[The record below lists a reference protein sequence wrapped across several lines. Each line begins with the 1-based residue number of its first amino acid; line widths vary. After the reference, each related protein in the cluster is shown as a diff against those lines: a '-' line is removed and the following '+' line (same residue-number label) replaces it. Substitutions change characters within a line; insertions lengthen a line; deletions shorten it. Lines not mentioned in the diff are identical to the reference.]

1 VRVAARF
8 VQERR
13 ESSSPRAVLVRTFQ
27 PGRTFAPDTT
37 KGADMATNNEQ
48 AIRHL
53 YYVAEAK
60 TEDLKAFA
68 ECYTEDGEFID
79 MSSGATYRGKSEVWK
94 TVAIFSKAFPDM
106 HRDIHHLSVVGD
118 IVFVELTLQ
127 GTHKGPLELPIGT
140 ILATGKKMNAP
151 CCDIFRL
158 VNGKVKLFTCYV
170 EASMVFAQLGVF
182 MNLQAAL
189 TH

>member
-1 VRVAARF
+1 
-8 VQERR
+8 
-13 ESSSPRAVLVRTFQ
+13 
-27 PGRTFAPDTT
+27 
-37 KGADMATNNEQ
+37 MATNNEQ

-68 ECYTEDGEFID
+68 DCYTEDGEFID
-79 MSSGATYRGKSEVWK
+79 MSSGTTYRGKAEVPK

-106 HRDIHHLSVVGD
+106 HREIHHLNVVGD

-127 GTHKGPLELPIGT
+127 GTHKGPLVLPIGT
-140 ILATGKKMNAP
+140 ILATGKTMNAP